1 MYIMSC
7 VNSKCCLLSTT
18 QWWSTLWPYFRF
30 PKINPLIFMQTIYNK
45 EIYDHLKMSIVHV
58 QCSYYVSYVKLNVL
72 FGDVRRVIQNY
83 PEVPNCRGGLG
94 SKFDVKQRIQK
105 V

>member
-1 MYIMSC
+1 
-7 VNSKCCLLSTT
+7 
-18 QWWSTLWPYFRF
+18 
-30 PKINPLIFMQTIYNK
+30 
-45 EIYDHLKMSIVHV
+45 MSIVHV